1 MVAKSAMKPPK
12 KTGRRPT
19 KGTVSKANRPI
30 TVTNRVPSTNN
41 GSLPVQKL
49 TLKLSNRGTT
59 KSGRQVKQ
67 KQDPYAVTGEEYDE
81 MMQIDSSS
89 RKLPKTYGGKCGLI
103 MLLALRTPA
112 VTSSST
118 PAPHIT
124 LPATTD
130 PYRGHHS
137 GHYPASIDNSIF
149 QLADTLRDAP
159 NVQVELP
166 DLEDDNNPDA
176 YKPWTAKQLVHLY
189 LVCYHRQQW
198 NGCDLIADT
207 WIRALQKANA
217 GHDMK
222 GKMWKPNQA
231 TNYNPVTSKD
241 YADVEDPILD
251 TSVFDFDQDR
261 INELFF
267 HTNKKCGVRF
277 LWADAM
283 ALCGSVIE
291 DKLEKA
297 EPLTDRS
304 WHKDLVWE
312 IMKTSL
318 RLVRAK
324 LTLKIEEKTPSEWCR
339 RYHEHGRNR
348 RGLPCYRDLR
358 RIQDLARENSGDGGT
373 VQPIQNGNRKV
384 AQPKCMVSDGEE
396 EGSDEDAEGVMDG
409 DYQPRTKRVN
419 FQDQQ
424 FAWDVQHREVVSEEE

>member
-1 MVAKSAMKPPK
+1 MVPKSAMKPPK
-12 KTGRRPT
+12 ETGRRPA
-19 KGTVSKANRPI
+19 KGNINKANKPA
-30 TVTNRVPSTNN
+30 TVTNGVPLTSD

-49 TLKLSNRGTT
+49 TLKLNRGTT
-59 KSGRQVKQ
+59 KSGREVKQ
-67 KQDPYAVTGEEYDE
+67 TQDPYAATDKEYDDL
-81 MMQIDSSS
+81 MQIDSSS
-89 RKLPKTYGGKCGLI
+89 RKLYKTFGGGHRLI
-103 MLLALRTPA
+103 ILPALRAPA
-112 VTSSST
+112 VTSTCT

-124 LPATTD
+124 SPVTID
-130 PYRGHHS
+130 SYYIHHF
-137 GHYPASIDNSIF
+137 GHYPANIDNSIF

-159 NVQVELP
+159 DVQVELP

-189 LVCYHRQQW
+189 LVCYHREQW
-198 NGCDLIADT
+198 NSCDLIADT
-207 WIRALQKANA
+207 WIRALQQANA
-217 GHDMK
+217 RRDMQ

-241 YADVEDPILD
+241 YADIEDPVLD
-251 TSVFDFDQDR
+251 ARVCDFDQDR
-261 INELFF
+261 MNELFF
-267 HTNKKCGVRF
+267 HTNEKCGARF

-283 ALCGSVIE
+283 ALCGSIIE

-297 EPLTDRS
+297 EPLMGRS

-358 RIQDLARENSGDGGT
+358 RNQELVKQNGGDGGA
-373 VQPIQNGNRKV
+373 VQPVQNGKRKV
-384 AQPKCMVSDGEE
+384 APPKGIVLGGEE
-396 EGSDEDAEGVMDG
+396 SSNEDAEGGMD
-409 DYQPRTKRVN
+409 DVYQPRAKRVD
-419 FQDQQ
+419 FQVPKL
-424 FAWDVQHREVVSEEE
+424 AWDVHHEVVSEEE